1 MRSPQASDA
10 LQVKSIFGG
19 NMPEQGLK
27 ELYIDELKDLYS
39 AENQLV
45 KALPKMAKTASSGE
59 LRQGF
64 EKHLEQTR
72 GHVQRLEKIFQA
84 LGESPKGK
92 TCKGMQGLIEE
103 GSEVTEEDY
112 EGSVMDAALIGA
124 AQRVEHYEIAG
135 YGTVRS
141 MAETLGEDDHVSLLE
156 ETLEEE
162 KETDEKLTEL
172 AEQINTQA
180 NERGNKPQD
189 EASSRNKKSRRV
201 A

>member
-1 MRSPQASDA
+1 
-10 LQVKSIFGG
+10 
-19 NMPEQGLK
+19 MPGQGLK
-27 ELYIDELKDLYS
+27 ELYIDELKDLYN

-45 KALPKMAKTASSGE
+45 KALPKMAKAASSDE

-64 EKHLEQTR
+64 EKHLEQTK
-72 GHVQRLEKIFQA
+72 GHVKRLEKIFQA

-103 GSEVTEEDY
+103 GSEATEEDY

-141 MAETLGEDDHVSLLE
+141 MAETLGEPNHVSLLE

-172 AEQINTQA
+172 AQQINNQA
-180 NERGNKPQD
+180 NESGNEQQD
-189 EASSRNKKSRRV
+189 EASSRDKRKSRRV

>member
-1 MRSPQASDA
+1 
-10 LQVKSIFGG
+10 
-19 NMPEQGLK
+19 MPDQGLK

-45 KALPKMAKTASSGE
+45 KALPKMAKAASSDE
-59 LRQGF
+59 LRRGL
-64 EKHLEQTR
+64 EEHLEQTK

-84 LGESPKGK
+84 LRESPKGK

-103 GSEVTEEDY
+103 GSEATEEDY
-112 EGSVMDAALIGA
+112 EGDVMDAALIGA

-141 MAETLGEDDHVSLLE
+141 MAETLGEDDQVSLLE

-172 AEQINTQA
+172 AEKINTQA
-180 NERGNKPQD
+180 NESGNEQQD
-189 EASSRNKKSRRV
+189 EAGSRDKKKSRRV